1 MNFEGITWSSPG
13 EIPGRHLV
21 ILWSVSWEIL
31 ESVTWSSPGWLLVG
45 LRLSPGL
52 QKKPL
57 IETEASTVRIYS
69 TVNITSIYQVEQRES
84 DI

>member
-1 MNFEGITWSSPG
+1 MDRLEGSSWITIRETRGQLEGSSWMT
-13 EIPGRHLV
+13 L
-21 ILWSVSWEIL
+21 
-31 ESVTWSSPGWLLVG
+31 
-45 LRLSPGL
+45 GL

-69 TVNITSIYQVEQRES
+69 TVNITSIYQVNQQQS